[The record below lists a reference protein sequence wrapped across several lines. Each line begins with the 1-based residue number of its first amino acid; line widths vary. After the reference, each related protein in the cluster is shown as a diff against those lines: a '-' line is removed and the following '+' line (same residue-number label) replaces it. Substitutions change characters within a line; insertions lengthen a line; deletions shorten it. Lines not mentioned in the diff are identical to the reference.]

1 MLLNLHEHST
11 QLRRNR
17 SNRGGGSSLGTA
29 IPAPSG
35 SSISLQPLHLSG
47 SPPLSPA
54 LYILYAVEKF
64 FICLLALVFLPSR
77 ALPQEQPGAATP
89 RDTPALCNPCIE
101 ADMNFLA
108 SDELRGRGSA
118 TRDEHIAALFA
129 AAQFA
134 SFGLEAGGDNG
145 TFLQKVALPNPL
157 PDPVL
162 QRLRSY
168 EKTPRTETWNVVG
181 ILRGTAQ
188 EQQAILLTAHLD
200 HLGTGPVVKGD
211 AIYNGADDDASG
223 TTAVI
228 ELARV
233 FAHRAR
239 PRRTIL
245 FVIFGSEEIGGFG
258 NQYFL
263 KHPPLPLQDIVAN
276 LEFEM
281 IGRPDSRIPPGRLW
295 LTGYERS
302 SLGPELVK
310 HGAKIVADPRP
321 GQNFFRRSDNYDLA
335 KSGVVAHTIS
345 SFSLHADYHRP
356 SDDLAHID
364 FTHMANVISDMIQPI
379 RWLAGTTWQ
388 PTWNPGGKP

>member
-1 MLLNLHEHST
+1 VEKLFFGLLAL
-11 QLRRNR
+11 LF
-17 SNRGGGSSLGTA
+17 L
-29 IPAPSG
+29 P
-35 SSISLQPLHLSG
+35 
-47 SPPLSPA
+47 SPA
-54 LYILYAVEKF
+54 L
-64 FICLLALVFLPSR
+64 
-77 ALPQEQPGAATP
+77 PQAKPGAAP
-89 RDTPALCNPCIE
+89 QRDTPILCNRCIE

-134 SFGLEAGGDNG
+134 SLGLEPGGDNG
-145 TFLQKVALPNPL
+145 SFLQKAALPNPL
-157 PDPVL
+157 PDTAL
-162 QRLRSY
+162 KSLRLY
-168 EKTPRTETWNVVG
+168 EKTPRTQTWNVVG
-181 ILRGTAQ
+181 ILRGTEIAAK
-188 EQQAILLTAHLD
+188 EQAILLTAHLD
-200 HLGTGPVVKGD
+200 HLGTGPVVNGD

-223 TTAVI
+223 VTAVI

-233 FAHRAR
+233 FAHRVR
-239 PRRTIL
+239 QRRTIL
-245 FVIFGSEEIGGFG
+245 FVLFGSEEIGGLG

-263 KHPPLPLQDIVAN
+263 KHPPFPLLHIVAN

-281 IGRPDSRIPPGRLW
+281 IGRPDPLIPPDGLW

-321 GQNFFRRSDNYDLA
+321 GEDFFCRSDNYALA
-335 KSGVVAHTIS
+335 RSGVVAHTIS
-345 SFSLHADYHRP
+345 SFSLHADYHHP

-364 FTHMANVISDMIQPI
+364 FTHMADVISGMIEPI
-379 RWLAGTTWQ
+379 RWLASTTWR